1 MILQERI
8 ELMSRLGQYMLGDA
22 EEWLAIK
29 ERAFRE
35 NQWFIPEFVD
45 QSCRNIALNF
55 LNASLLQDWAAKYH
69 VPDNQSSP
77 KTVGLVMA
85 GNIPLVG
92 FHDFLCV
99 FISGHSVVMKTS
111 SKDDL
116 LIKHLVKK
124 LYEWEITI
132 QNTVSFAE
140 RLNNCDAY
148 IATGSNN
155 SGRYFDYYFGKYPHI
170 IRRNRT
176 SVAVLDGTETK
187 EELDALS
194 NDIQLYFGLGCR
206 NITQL
211 FVPEAY
217 DFIPLLEALRKYEH
231 FLDFHKYKNNYDY
244 HLALLIMGNKYYM
257 NNDSIILTENESPF
271 SPVSQVHYRFYTDK
285 KEVEKILQ
293 DNTDVQCVVGHG
305 HTAFG
310 TAQSPTLSDYA
321 DGVDTMLFLQQL
333 SGAEGGWHGANPF
346 PKEP

>member
-8 ELMSRLGQYMLGDA
+8 ELLGRLGQYMLSSDA
-22 EEWLAIK
+22 DWLAVK
-29 ERAFRE
+29 ERAYRE
-35 NQWFIPEFVD
+35 NQWFVPEFIE
-45 QSCRNIALNF
+45 QSAKNIALNF
-55 LNASLLQDWAAKYH
+55 LNVSFLQDWAARYQ
-69 VPDNQSSP
+69 VPSVQPSP
-77 KTVGLVMA
+77 KNIGLVMA

-99 FISGHSVVMKTS
+99 FISGHQVTIKTS
-111 SKDDL
+111 SKDDI

-132 QNTVSFAE
+132 QNIVSFAE

-170 IRRNRT
+170 IRRNRS
-176 SVAVLDGTETK
+176 SVAILDGTETK

-211 FVPEAY
+211 FVPKDY
-217 DFIPLLEALRKYEH
+217 DFIPLLDALRKYEH
-231 FLDFHKYKNNYDY
+231 FMDFHKYKHNFDY

-257 NNDSIILTENESPF
+257 NNDTVVMTENVSPF
-271 SPVSQVHYRFYTDK
+271 SPVSQLHYQFY
-285 KEVEKILQ
+285 
-293 DNTDVQCVVGHG
+293 NTKQEAEAVIQNNPDIQCVVGHG
-305 HTAFG
+305 HLPFG
-310 TAQSPTLSDYA
+310 TAQCPSLMDYA
-321 DGVDTMLFLQQL
+321 DGVDTMQFLMGL
-333 SGAEGGWHGANPF
+333 
-346 PKEP
+346 

>member
-8 ELMSRLGQYMLGDA
+8 ELLGQLGQYMLSSDA
-22 EEWLAIK
+22 DWQAVK
-29 ERAFRE
+29 ERAYRE
-35 NQWFIPEFVD
+35 NQWFVPEFIE
-45 QSCRNIALNF
+45 QSAKNIALNF
-55 LNASLLQDWAAKYH
+55 LNVSFLQDWAARYQ
-69 VPDNQSSP
+69 VPAIQPSP

-99 FISGHSVVMKTS
+99 FISGHQVTIKTS
-111 SKDDL
+111 SKDDI

-132 QNTVSFAE
+132 QNSVSFAE

-170 IRRNRT
+170 IRRNRS
-176 SVAVLDGTETK
+176 SVAILDGTETR

-211 FVPEAY
+211 FVPKDY
-217 DFIPLLEALRKYEH
+217 DFIPLLDALRKYEH
-231 FLDFHKYKNNYDY
+231 FMDFHKYKHNFDY

-257 NNDSIILTENESPF
+257 NNDTVVMTENASPF
-271 SPVSQVHYRFYTDK
+271 SPVSQLHYQFYNDK
-285 KEVEKILQ
+285 QEAETIIQ
-293 DNTDVQCVVGHG
+293 NNPDIQCVVGHG
-305 HTAFG
+305 HLPFG
-310 TAQSPTLSDYA
+310 TAQSPSLMDYA
-321 DGVDTMLFLQQL
+321 DGVDTMQFLMTL
-333 SGAEGGWHGANPF
+333 
-346 PKEP
+346 

>member
-8 ELMSRLGQYMLGDA
+8 ELLGRLGQYMLTKNEDWEGV
-22 EEWLAIK
+22 K
-29 ERAFRE
+29 ERACRE
-35 NQWFIPEFVD
+35 NPWFVPEFVE
-45 QSCRNIALNF
+45 QSVKNIALNF
-55 LNASLLQDWAAKYH
+55 LNATFLQEWVAKYQ
-69 VPDNQSSP
+69 VPDNQPSP

-99 FISGHSVVMKTS
+99 FISGHSVVIKTS
-111 SKDDL
+111 SKDEV

-155 SGRYFDYYFGKYPHI
+155 SVRYFDYYFGKYPHI

-176 SVAVLDGTETK
+176 SVAVLEGNETT

-211 FVPEAY
+211 FVPEEY
-217 DFIPLLEALRKYEH
+217 DFLPLLNALRKYEH
-231 FLDFHKYKNNYDY
+231 FLDFHKYKHNYDY
-244 HLALLIMGNKYYM
+244 HLALLIMGNRYYM
-257 NNDSIILTENESPF
+257 NNDSLVLTENASPF
-271 SPVSQVHYRFYTDK
+271 SPVSQVHYVFYDDK
-285 KEVEKILQ
+285 GQAEKGLEN
-293 DNTDVQCVVGHG
+293 NTDIQCIVGHG
-305 HTAFG
+305 HIPFG
-310 TAQSPTLSDYA
+310 MAQSPSLNDYA
-321 DGVDTMLFLQQL
+321 DAVDTMAFLAGL
-333 SGAEGGWHGANPF
+333 
-346 PKEP
+346 